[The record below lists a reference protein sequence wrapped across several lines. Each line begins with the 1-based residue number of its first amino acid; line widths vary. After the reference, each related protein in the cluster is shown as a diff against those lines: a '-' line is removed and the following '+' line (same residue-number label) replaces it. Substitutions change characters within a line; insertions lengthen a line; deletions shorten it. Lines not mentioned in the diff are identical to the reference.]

1 MSDRHT
7 LISAA
12 KAALGA
18 GDLAAAETAL
28 RLILQADA
36 GDGDALMLLGIVAAR
51 AGKPEPAILLFEQVI
66 ARYGEQPAVL
76 ANLAA
81 ALQAAG
87 RHHDAVARARAALRL
102 QPDMIEAWNALGN
115 ALVEAGEAGEGA
127 AALARAVALRPDH
140 PELWN
145 SLGSALAI
153 AGRVP
158 AAVAALRRALGLQP
172 GHGNALSSL
181 GRYARQI
188 ADWRDDADIDR
199 ALAAAIAR
207 GESAIDPLVAVARRP
222 DPAEHA
228 ACAAARSAVR
238 YPGLAARPAPAPRR
252 DRLTIGYLS
261 SDLHLHATAL
271 LAARVFELHD
281 RGRFRIRAYSAGPDD
296 GSAMRRR
303 LLAAFDH
310 FAEIGAMGDRQA
322 ADLMR
327 ADGVDM
333 LVDLKG
339 HTRGSRFGILAHRPA
354 PLQVA
359 WLGFPGT
366 CGAAYV
372 DYVIGDA
379 TVTPFDHQ
387 RWFSERIVQLPDS
400 YQPND
405 DRRAIDPET
414 PDRTA
419 LGLPERGV
427 VFAAFNEAFK
437 ISPDMFALWLRLLAR
452 VPGSVLW
459 LPDGGARTNLQREAA
474 AAGID
479 PGRLV
484 FAGFLPPARHLARYR
499 LADLLLDTAP
509 YAGHTTMSD
518 ALWAGCPA
526 VTLEGRAF
534 AGRVAAGLLRAVGLS
549 ELIATDLASYEAL
562 AVGLATDPERRG
574 RLRRHLVDGGSRLAL
589 FDSARFTRHL
599 ETAYE
604 TMWRQL
610 QSGRPL
616 EGFAVPLA
624 ADRAQ

>member
-7 LISAA
+7 LITAA
-12 KAALGA
+12 KSALGA
-18 GDLAAAETAL
+18 GNLAAAESAL
-28 RLILQADA
+28 RRVLQTDPAD
-36 GDGDALMLLGIVAAR
+36 GDGLMLLGIVAAR
-51 AGKPEPAILLFEQVI
+51 AGKPEPAIMLFEQVI
-66 ARYGEQPAVL
+66 ARYGEQPSIL

-81 ALQAAG
+81 ALHSAG
-87 RHHDAVARARAALRL
+87 RHADAIARARQALHL
-102 QPDMIEAWNALGN
+102 LPAMIEALNTLGN
-115 ALVEAGEAGEGA
+115 ALADAGQAAEGA
-127 AALARAVALRPDH
+127 AVLARAVALRPDH

-145 SLGSALAI
+145 SRGSALGI
-153 AGRVP
+153 AGRIP
-158 AAVAALRRALGLQP
+158 AAVAALRHALTLQP

-188 ADWRDDADIDR
+188 ADWRDDAEIDA

-207 GESAIDPLVAVARRP
+207 GEAAIDPLVAVARRA

-228 ACAAARSAVR
+228 ACAAAWAGAR
-238 YPGLAARPAPAPRR
+238 YPSAASRPAPVAR

-303 LLAAFDH
+303 LVAAFDG
-310 FAEIGAMGDRQA
+310 FTEIGDRGDREAAEII
-322 ADLMR
+322 R
-327 ADGVDM
+327 ADGVDI

-366 CGAAYV
+366 CGAPYV
-372 DYVIGDA
+372 DYVIGDP
-379 TVTPFDHQ
+379 TVTPMAHQ
-387 RWFSERIVQLPDS
+387 RWFAERIVQLPDS

-405 DRRAIDPET
+405 DLRAIDSDLPG
-414 PDRTA
+414 RAA
-419 LGLPERGV
+419 LGLPEQGV

-437 ISPDMFALWLRLLAR
+437 ISPAMFTCWMRLLDR

-459 LPDGGARTNLQREAA
+459 LLDGPARRNLQAQA
-474 AAGID
+474 DAQGID
-479 PGRLV
+479 PARLV
-484 FAGFLPPARHLARYR
+484 FGGFLPPARHLARYAR
-499 LADLLLDTAP
+499 ADLLLDTTP

-526 VTLEGRAF
+526 VTVEGAAF
-534 AGRVAAGLLRAVGLS
+534 ASRVAAGLLRAVGLP
-549 ELIATDLASYEAL
+549 ELIASDLEGYEAL
-562 AVGLATDPERRG
+562 ALALANDPERRAG
-574 RLRRHLVDGGSRLAL
+574 LRRHLVEGGSRLPL

-599 ETAYE
+599 EAAYA
-604 TMWRQL
+604 TMWQTL
-610 QSGRPL
+610 AAGKPP
-616 EGFAVPLA
+616 EGFAVA
-624 ADRAQ
+624 AG

>member
-7 LISAA
+7 LIAAA
-12 KAALGA
+12 KTALGA
-18 GDLAAAETAL
+18 GNLSAAETAL
-28 RLILQADA
+28 RRVLQADP
-36 GDGDALMLLGIVAAR
+36 GDGDGLMLLGIVAAR
-51 AGKPEPAILLFEQVI
+51 AGKPEPAIMLFEQVI
-66 ARYGEQPAVL
+66 ARYGEQPSIL

-81 ALQAAG
+81 ALHSAG
-87 RHHDAVARARAALRL
+87 RHRDAIRRARAALR
-102 QPDMIEAWNALGN
+102 QDPAMIEALNALGN

-127 AALARAVALRPDH
+127 AALARAVTLRPGH

-153 AGRVP
+153 AGRIP
-158 AAVAALRRALGLQP
+158 AAVAAFRRALTLQP

-207 GESAIDPLVAVARRP
+207 ADAAIDPLVAVARRFA
-222 DPAEHA
+222 PAEHA
-228 ACAAARSAVR
+228 ACAAAWV
-238 YPGLAARPAPAPRR
+238 AARYSSTATRPPAMSR

-281 RGRFRIRAYSAGPDD
+281 RDRFRIRAYSAGPDD

-303 LLAAFDH
+303 LVAAFDG
-310 FAEIGAMGDRQA
+310 FTEIGAAGDREA
-322 ADLMR
+322 AAMMR
-327 ADGVDM
+327 ADGVDI

-379 TVTPFDHQ
+379 TVTPMAHQ
-387 RWFSERIVQLPDS
+387 PWFAERIVQLPDS

-405 DRRAIDPET
+405 DLRAIDPAI
-414 PDRTA
+414 PDRA
-419 LGLPERGV
+419 GLGLPAQGV

-437 ISPDMFALWLRLLAR
+437 ISPEMFALWLRLLAR

-459 LPDGGARTNLQREAA
+459 LLDGPARENLQGHAA

-479 PGRLV
+479 PARLV
-484 FAGFLPPARHLARYR
+484 FAGFLPPARHLARYAR
-499 LADLLLDTAP
+499 ADLLLDTAP

-526 VTLEGRAF
+526 VTMEGPAF
-534 AGRVAAGLLRAVGLS
+534 AGRVAAGLLRAVGLP
-549 ELIATDLASYEAL
+549 ELIATDPAGYEELAFA
-562 AVGLATDPERRG
+562 LATDPARRD
-574 RLRRHLVDGGSRLAL
+574 RLRRHLAAGGSRLPL

-599 ETAYE
+599 EAAYD
-604 TMWRQL
+604 TMWQGL
-610 QSGRPL
+610 LAGRPPQ
-616 EGFAVPLA
+616 GFAVPPV
-624 ADRAQ
+624 

>member
-7 LISAA
+7 LITAA
-12 KAALGA
+12 KAALAA
-18 GDLAAAETAL
+18 GDLAAAEAAL
-28 RLILQADA
+28 RRVLQADA
-36 GDGDALMLLGIVAAR
+36 GDGDGLMLLGIVAAR
-51 AGKPEPAILLFEQVI
+51 AGKPEPAIFLFEQVI

-81 ALQAAG
+81 ALHATG
-87 RHHDAVARARAALRL
+87 RHRDAAARARAALAR

-115 ALVEAGEAGEGA
+115 ALAEAGDAGEGA
-127 AALARAVALRPDH
+127 AALGRAVALRPDH

-158 AAVAALRRALGLQP
+158 AAVAALRRALTLQP

-181 GRYARQI
+181 ARYARQV
-188 ADWRDDADIDR
+188 ADWRDDAAIDDV
-199 ALAAAIAR
+199 LAAAIAR
-207 GESAIDPLVAVARRP
+207 GEAAIDPLVAVARRT

-228 ACAAARSAVR
+228 ACAAAWVAAR
-238 YPGLAARPAPAPRR
+238 YPSHAGRPAAGPR

-261 SDLHLHATAL
+261 ADLHLHATAL

-281 RGRFRIRAYSAGPDD
+281 RDRFRIHAYSSGPDD

-303 LLAAFDH
+303 LVAAFDG
-310 FAEIGAMGDRQA
+310 FTEIAAVGDREA
-322 ADLMR
+322 AERMR
-327 ADGVDM
+327 ADGVDI

-366 CGAAYV
+366 CGAPYV

-379 TVTPFDHQ
+379 TVTPMDHQ

-405 DRRAIDPET
+405 DRRAIDAEIPS
-414 PDRTA
+414 RA
-419 LGLPERGV
+419 SLGLPERGV

-437 ISPDMFALWLRLLAR
+437 ISPEMFGVWLRLLAR

-459 LPDGGARTNLQREAA
+459 LLDGSARENLQAA
-474 AAGID
+474 AAVAGID
-479 PGRLV
+479 PARLV
-484 FAGFLPPARHLARYR
+484 FARFLPPAQHIARYAR
-499 LADLLLDTAP
+499 ADLLLDTIP
-509 YAGHTTMSD
+509 YAGHTTTSD
-518 ALWAGCPA
+518 ALRAGCPA
-526 VTLEGRAF
+526 VTLEGQAF
-534 AGRVAAGLLRAVGLS
+534 AGRVAAGLLRAVGLP
-549 ELIATDLASYEAL
+549 ELIAPDLAAYEAL
-562 AVGLATDPERRG
+562 AVALATDPDRRD
-574 RLRRHLVDGGSRLAL
+574 RLRRHLVAGGSRQPL

-599 ETAYE
+599 ERAYE
-604 TMWRQL
+604 TMWQQL
-610 QSGRPL
+610 QAGREPQP
-616 EGFAVPLA
+616 FAVPLA
-624 ADRAQ
+624 ADMG